1 MDFFE
6 EWIFT
11 RIRERGWPK
20 SKGLLRKKVVSEGA
34 IVASMQD
41 AVRIALILGSGI
53 PDVAKSIVIQNIAN
67 VDLATSPSQQDVYDT
82 IIFAADL
89 GNQKLVSEPIRD
101 PRWLQF
107 CLIEVTNPQGD
118 VGLIG
123 WGASDEETYNFD
135 DPTVGKMLGMA
146 NRNAHIAMAWAI
158 ENPDDCVQ
166 LFHSDRAELQTYGGA
181 QGTYDGWMTMAKMMV
196 TLYESAVGIQR
207 LEDLREN

>member
-34 IVASMQD
+34 IVESMQD

-67 VDLATSPSQQDVYDT
+67 VDLATSPSQQDVYD
-82 IIFAADL
+82 
-89 GNQKLVSEPIRD
+89 
-101 PRWLQF
+101 W
-107 CLIEVTNPQGD
+107 
-118 VGLIG
+118 
-123 WGASDEETYNFD
+123 D
-135 DPTVGKMLGMA
+135 DPSVGKMLGMA

-166 LFHSDRAELQTYGGA
+166 LFHSDRAEQQT
-181 QGTYDGWMTMAKMMV
+181 
-196 TLYESAVGIQR
+196 
-207 LEDLREN
+207 